1 MATVISPR
9 TACRYLRDITDPR
22 GQFHTTD
29 GQTVRNLVELAC
41 YLKAC
46 GEEPFKYH
54 VSGDHNHFSNWVDNT
69 VLDNDLAIQMSLV
82 LEKNPMR
89 IIVSKRV
96 NLLVYFATRTPRGR
110 EKARMILE
118 DAQLP
123 EELFLTNDG
132 RTIRNIW
139 ELKEYLDA
147 ANDNIFSYHVTPI
160 QNDFYEWVAGILM
173 DFELADKIAGAKQ
186 RQEAA
191 SHVGARI
198 SQLEA
203 YGVQRKHEE
212 KLAEYVDSILGKG
225 KKA

>member
-22 GQFHTTD
+22 GQFHTAD
-29 GQTVRNLVELAC
+29 GQNVSNLVELAC

-46 GEEPFKYH
+46 EDQPFRYH
-54 VSGDHNHFSNWVDNT
+54 VSRDHNHFSNWVDNT
-69 VLDNDLAIQMSLV
+69 VLDKDLAAQMSLV

-89 IIVSKRV
+89 IIVAKRV
-96 NLLVYFATRTPRGR
+96 NLLVFFATRTPRGR
-110 EKARMILE
+110 NKARMILE

-123 EELFLTNDG
+123 EEMFVTNDG
-132 RTIRNIW
+132 RTLRNIW
-139 ELKEYLDA
+139 ELKEYISDA
-147 ANDNIFSYHVTPI
+147 DDRIISYHVTPLH
-160 QNDFYEWVAGILM
+160 NDFYEWIAGILM
-173 DFELADKIAGAKQ
+173 DFELADKIASAK
-186 RQEAA
+186 EKEEIAG
-191 SHVGARI
+191 HIGARI

-203 YGVQRKHEE
+203 FGFRKKQEK